1 MTNSFKFE
9 LKSYKKI
16 LKLINKHNLS
26 KFDLITNYGLLSGDT
41 NLFKTLTIFDLI
53 KKTQKVKGDIIEF
66 GIWKGNTSLL
76 IKKIIEIFKIKK
88 KLILFD
94 HFRGLKHFEKKDGS
108 ESLKYKGT
116 YLGNKKKIE
125 DYIKFFKFKNIQ
137 IINKDATDLNKKFF
151 KKKKYSLVII
161 DVDLYE
167 PTLRILE
174 SIKNNISKNG
184 LIVFDEGNSKLMPGE
199 GKALNEFYK
208 HNKKKFI
215 IEKIKFSRQP
225 DIFLKKIK

>member
-53 KKTQKVKGDIIEF
+53 KKTQKIKGDIIEF

-76 IKKIIEIFKIKK
+76 IKKIIDIFKIKK

-94 HFRGLKHFEKKDGS
+94 HFKGLKHFEKKDGNK
-108 ESLKYKGT
+108 SLKYKGT